1 MKSKKIL
8 ILIVIALIVALFVN
22 MMIIK
27 SKQTNKIDM
36 VSEKEIVN
44 EINYTEEE
52 KENIVVESKKE
63 EQKTQ
68 EEADITENVSQ
79 QELQKQT
86 TIVTQDKKV
95 ENPKQAEQPKATQV
109 TTKQKTQVKEQ
120 PKQNIKTETQILEQP
135 KVETKTEEKQP
146 ETPKCTDIKHGVGVG
161 NSNKWFNSKQEA
173 INFYQGIT
181 KTWGD
186 KWEKFEID
194 DERYQKNC
202 PYGYETWSCPFC
214 EKWTINFYYN

>member
-1 MKSKKIL
+1 MVVMKSKKIL

-79 QELQKQT
+79 QELQK
-86 TIVTQDKKV
+86 
-95 ENPKQAEQPKATQV
+95 
-109 TTKQKTQVKEQ
+109 
-120 PKQNIKTETQILEQP
+120 
-135 KVETKTEEKQP
+135 
-146 ETPKCTDIKHGVGVG
+146 
-161 NSNKWFNSKQEA
+161 
-173 INFYQGIT
+173 
-181 KTWGD
+181 
-186 KWEKFEID
+186 
-194 DERYQKNC
+194 
-202 PYGYETWSCPFC
+202 
-214 EKWTINFYYN
+214 